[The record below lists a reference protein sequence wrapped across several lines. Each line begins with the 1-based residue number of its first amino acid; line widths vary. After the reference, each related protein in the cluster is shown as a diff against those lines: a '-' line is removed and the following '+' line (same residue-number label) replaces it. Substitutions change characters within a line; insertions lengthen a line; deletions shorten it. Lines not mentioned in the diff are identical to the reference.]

1 MQMVPA
7 PAPGVPDPHTA
18 PWAERCGAVLARLR
32 QRRPRIH
39 ALTNPVAQALTANG
53 LLAIGAVPTLTTH
66 PDEIEDFVAG
76 SAAVLLNLGMLDG
89 ERFAALPRAAAACA
103 RLGRPFVL
111 DPAFADRSLRRRA
124 LALAILA
131 ETPTIVKL
139 NPAEAAAF
147 ASDLPAASCH
157 VITGPVDR
165 IRLGDRH
172 LALANGHPLLQE
184 ITAAGCLLG
193 AILAACLA
201 VETDPV
207 VAAAAGLS
215 VLNIAAEQAA
225 GLARG
230 PGSFAMHL
238 IDSLAALTPEDIATG
253 LRLAPSGGDTP

>member
-7 PAPGVPDPHTA
+7 PATGVLAHDPA
-18 PWAERCGAVLARLR
+18 FWAAHCGAVLSRLR
-32 QRRPRIH
+32 QQRPRIH

-89 ERFAALPRAAAACA
+89 ERFAALPRAAAASA

-111 DPAFADRSLRRRA
+111 DPAFADRSPRRRA
-124 LALAILA
+124 LALALMA
-131 ETPTIVKL
+131 ETPTILKL
-139 NPAEAAAF
+139 NPAEAEAF
-147 ASDLPAASCH
+147 AADLPSSSCL
-157 VITGPVDR
+157 VATGPVDR
-165 IRLGDRH
+165 IRLGRQA
-172 LALANGHPLLQE
+172 LALANGHPLLQD

-201 VETDPV
+201 VEPDPV
-207 VAAAAGLS
+207 LAAAAGLS

-230 PGSFAMHL
+230 PGSFAVHL
-238 IDSLAALTPEDIATG
+238 IDSLAALTPEDIAG
-253 LRLAPSGGDTP
+253 RMRLAPAGEKTP